1 MTPMDAATLAVLDK
15 IGGIF
20 HGQTAQNVAREIAG
34 AAVGAWLAEIAPMAQ
49 ATTDPH
55 GRLPCISCSSVVGH
69 MHNCPERT

>member
-1 MTPMDAATLAVLDK
+1 MDAATLAVLNK
-15 IGGIF
+15 IGGMF
-20 HGQTAQNVAREIAG
+20 HGHQLAQDAARSIAG

-69 MHNCPERT
+69 MPNCPERT